1 MQKFK
6 KNILITGAPGV
17 GKTTL
22 IRKFA
27 GELNDFQPVGFFT
40 AEIREHGTRKGFE
53 LISLSG
59 NKGILSHI
67 NIKSPYRVGKYNVN
81 LKGFEAFLDALPLRS
96 DSVNLI
102 IIDEIGKMECFSN
115 YFINITREILDS
127 TKVFLATVSL
137 NGSGLIE
144 EIKKRDDIEL
154 FVLRKD
160 NRNSLTSDVLAKIHT
175 LLNNTH
181 Y

>member
-1 MQKFK
+1 MKELR
-6 KNILITGAPGV
+6 KNILITGSPGV

-22 IRKFA
+22 IRKVA
-27 GELNDFQPVGFFT
+27 EELKEFQPAGFFT
-40 AEIREHGTRKGFE
+40 AEIREHGIRKGFE

-81 LKGFEAFLDALPLRS
+81 LKGFETFLDSLPLRY

-102 IIDEIGKMECFSN
+102 VIDEIGKMECFSN
-115 YFINITREILDS
+115 YFSNIIRDILNS
-127 TKVFLATVSL
+127 KRVFLATISL
-137 NGSGLIE
+137 KGRGLIAD
-144 EIKKRDDIEL
+144 IKKRDDIEL

-160 NRNSLTSDVLAKIHT
+160 NRNALMSDILAKIHA
-175 LLNNTH
+175 LLNNLKH
-181 Y
+181 

>member
-1 MQKFK
+1 MKELK
-6 KNILITGAPGV
+6 KNILITGTPGV

-22 IRKFA
+22 IRQIA
-27 GELNDFQPVGFFT
+27 EELKEFQPVGFFT
-40 AEIREHGTRKGFE
+40 AEIREHDLRKGFE

-67 NIKSPYRVGKYNVN
+67 NIKSPYRVGKYNVD
-81 LKGFEAFLDALPLRS
+81 LKGFETFFDSLPLRN

-115 YFINITREILDS
+115 YFINIIREILDS
-127 TKVFLATVSL
+127 AKVFLATVSL
-137 NGSGLIE
+137 KGSGLIAE
-144 EIKKRDDIEL
+144 VKKRDDIEL

-160 NRNSLTSDVLAKIHT
+160 NRNSLASDVLEKIHA
-175 LLNNTH
+175 LLNNL
-181 Y
+181 

>member
-1 MQKFK
+1 MQNFK

-22 IRKFA
+22 IKKLA
-27 GELNDFQPVGFFT
+27 EELNDFQPVGFFST
-40 AEIREHGTRKGFE
+40 EIREHGKRKGFE

-81 LKGFEAFLDALPLRS
+81 LKGFDVFLNSLPLRN
-96 DSVNLI
+96 DSANLI

-115 YFINITREILDS
+115 YFINIIRNFLDS
-127 TKVFLATVSL
+127 SKVFLATVSL
-137 NGSGLIE
+137 KGSGLIS
-144 EIKKRDDIEL
+144 EIKKRDDIDL

-160 NRNSLTSDVLAKIHT
+160 NRKSLTSDVLEKINV
-175 LLNNTH
+175 LLN
-181 Y
+181 

>member
-1 MQKFK
+1 MKALK

-22 IRKFA
+22 IGKFA
-27 GELNDFQPVGFFT
+27 EELNDFQPVGFIT
-40 AEIREHGTRKGFE
+40 TEIRDHGTRKGFE

-67 NIKSPYRVGKYNVN
+67 NIKSPYRVGKYKVN
-81 LKGFEAFLDALPLRS
+81 LKGFEAFLNSLPFRN
-96 DSVNLI
+96 DSVNII

-115 YFINITREILDS
+115 FFINIIREILDS
-127 TKVFLATVSL
+127 AKVLLATVSL
-137 NGSGLIE
+137 KGSGLIA

-160 NRNSLTSDVLAKIHT
+160 NRNSLTSDVLAKIHA
-175 LLNNTH
+175 LLNNL
-181 Y
+181 